1 METDKHFYEIFE
13 VNPQW
18 IFELTGRPSPGPCQ
32 FISMTVKAIERR
44 SDGVLVPDSPTES
57 ISVTEIQMQ
66 PDKEVYGR
74 LVMEMVLV
82 QSERPGRKVVGIII
96 FGSRELD
103 HQTDPWCQVVSV
115 YYLDEM
121 LEQLTV
127 RTPNHPL
134 VAVFQPLLEKNRE
147 LLERNAAMY

>member
-57 ISVTEIQMQ
+57 ISVTELQIQ

-82 QSERPGRKVVGIII
+82 QSERPG
-96 FGSRELD
+96 SL
-103 HQTDPWCQVVSV
+103 HS
-115 YYLDEM
+115 
-121 LEQLTV
+121 
-127 RTPNHPL
+127 
-134 VAVFQPLLEKNRE
+134 
-147 LLERNAAMY
+147 